1 MATDKTVLEGL
12 FAGDNRAFSRF
23 DFDNRDLFRK
33 FFLYHVKKST
43 VDISELYQESLME
56 LWKQIREGRLT
67 KEKLTVDIS
76 TYLISIGKNKR
87 HEEIRKQDKYSRL
100 KKGERVFKKR
110 EFKSEEEEEENKE
123 AFTLQTKQK
132 QKEVD
137 TNINLDAYKKLKESV
152 ERGQEDES
160 ESWDVKIARQRYLE
174 YQVKNMEEPCRTIIR
189 DTWWNDMSD
198 KELMEKNPTLYASTN
213 AIKTRRFRCHQ
224 KLRTLIRDNDL
235 IKDWCNKQLM
245 N

>member
-1 MATDKTVLEGL
+1 MATDKTVLDGM
-12 FAGDNRAFSRF
+12 FAGNSQAFYK
-23 DFDNRDLFRK
+23 FDNDNKDLFRN

-43 VDISELYQESLME
+43 VDIDELYQESLME
-56 LWKQIREGRLT
+56 LWNQISEGRLT
-67 KEKLTVDIS
+67 KDKLTVDLS

-87 HEEIRKQDKYSRL
+87 FEEIRKHEKYSRL
-100 KKGERVFKKR
+100 KRGERVFKKR
-110 EFKSEEEEEENKE
+110 EFKTEEEEEENKE
-123 AFTLQTKQK
+123 DFVIQTKKK
-132 QKEVD
+132 QEEID
-137 TNINLDAYKKLKESV
+137 TNINLDAYKKLKESA

-160 ESWDVKIARQRYLE
+160 ESWEVKIARQRYME

-198 KELMEKNPTLYASTN
+198 KELMEMNPSLYASTN

-224 KLRTLIRDNDL
+224 KLRALIKDNDL
-235 IKDWCNKQLM
+235 IKDWCKKQLM